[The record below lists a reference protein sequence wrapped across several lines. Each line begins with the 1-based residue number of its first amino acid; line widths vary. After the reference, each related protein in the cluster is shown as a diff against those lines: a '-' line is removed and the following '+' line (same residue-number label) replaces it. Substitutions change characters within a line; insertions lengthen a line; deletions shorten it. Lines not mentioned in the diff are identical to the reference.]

1 MGEAIEHFLART
13 NTEKAR
19 HAIRE
24 MSEYELPI
32 YHSAPTRIS
41 MLGKYVLALMVLGV
55 HLLFYWG
62 TGMDAPSGDDANAG
76 LIFLHATVNILGI
89 SGFFLCMLILTKIN
103 HFMNFSTAGKW
114 FTRALMLISITP
126 GIFFLEEQVT
136 EGVLSTVIG
145 WVGTAPESFIP
156 IDWSPSLYLIFG
168 IGFSIF
174 LVFLTEFYRKAFIY
188 AITDKQV
195 YMNKEFLRVLDSAS
209 HAISLDHVENLK
221 VERGLVGRLANIG
234 NVHMITA
241 SGMGLR
247 EDSVEVSGAAAAAA
261 LPDSKSSNPVFRVFK
276 MLIAMMKFQRTRKA
290 VDDNPEDCFF
300 GVRNPVLVQKLVNEL
315 RTMPEDERAA
325 ISTRH
330 AAAAAAES
338 AEAAAPA
345 ATASDDSEST
355 E

>member
-19 HAIRE
+19 HSIRE

-41 MLGKYVLALMVLGV
+41 MLGKYMLALMVFGV
-55 HLLFYWG
+55 HMLFYWG
-62 TGMDAPSGDDANAG
+62 TGTEGPSGSDANAG
-76 LIFLHATVNILGI
+76 LVFLHATVNILGI
-89 SGFFLCMLILTKIN
+89 SGFFICMLIVTKIN
-103 HFMNFSTAGKW
+103 HFLNFSTSGKW

-136 EGVLSTVIG
+136 DGALSVVIG
-145 WVGTAPESFIP
+145 FVGTAPESFIP
-156 IDWSPSLYLIFG
+156 IDWGPSLYLMFG
-168 IGFSIF
+168 IGFSIM
-174 LVFLTEFYRKAFIY
+174 LVLLTEFYRKAFIY

-209 HAISLDHVENLK
+209 HAIALDHVENLK
-221 VERGLVGRLANIG
+221 VERGLVGRLTNIG

-247 EDSVEVSGAAAAAA
+247 EDSVEVSGSAAAAA

-276 MLIAMMKFQRTRKA
+276 MLIAMMKYQRTRKA
-290 VDDNPEDCFF
+290 VDDDPEDCFF

-315 RTMPEDERAA
+315 RTMPEAEREA

-330 AAAAAAES
+330 AAAAEAES
-338 AEAAAPA
+338 AAPA
-345 ATASDDSEST
+345 AAASDDSEST